1 MNLNRHIYE
10 GWTVKCFIEDL
21 EPMVG
26 MIMTGRSHQKP
37 FETKKELNAWLKDN
51 QPHYKRPIKEVQ
63 QYFASKYNIR

>member
-21 EPMVG
+21 EPMVD
-26 MIMTGRSHQKP
+26 MVMTGRSWQKP

>member
-26 MIMTGRSHQKP
+26 MIMTGRSWQKP
-37 FETKKELNAWLKDN
+37 FENKKELNVWLKDN
-51 QPHYKRPIKEVQ
+51 QPYYKKPIKEVQ
-63 QYFASKYNIR
+63 QYFASKYSIK